1 MAGTVTL
8 GDKFNQSSREYRL
21 GGLLQL
27 GFFILPEDRQR
38 VGLLIEP
45 AFGPDSI
52 GRNHIQALSNQL
64 LFGMASDVLGLG
76 RDVTGD
82 GRALAR
88 DLSLGFEAIQ
98 RGVGQLR
105 NDGRQ
110 DTVQVTMSPAFAV
123 R

>member
-1 MAGTVTL
+1 M
-8 GDKFNQSSREYRL
+8 GDD
-21 GGLLQL
+21 GVQL
-27 GFFILPEDRQR
+27 HQLPN
-38 VGLLIEP
+38 
-45 AFGPDSI
+45 F
-52 GRNHIQALSNQL
+52 
-64 LFGMASDVLGLG
+64 VLGLG